1 MTAAKEWFRN
11 NASGQMGYKVGAD
24 RIKDD
29 RPEGAERRFK
39 PEEWTAIAEHR
50 PLAPAHLAEICFN
63 ADANL
68 SFYLGIRDGARKQWL
83 DLTAEQK
90 HRWMTEG
97 PPTENKWRVRLYK
110 AIQAN
115 MKGLVE

>member
-1 MTAAKEWFRN
+1 MSTQKEWFRN
-11 NASGQMGYKVGAD
+11 NASGQMGYKTTAD

-63 ADANL
+63 ADAKL
-68 SFYLGIRDGARKQWL
+68 CFYLGLRDKSTKQWI
-83 DLTAEQK
+83 DLTQEQK
-90 HRWMTEG
+90 REWMTEG
-97 PPTENKWRVRLYK
+97 PTGDRWRQRLYK
-110 AIQAN
+110 AIQVN
-115 MKGLVE
+115 LKGLVE